1 MKKVLIIGGT
11 AKLAKP
17 IISKLES
24 NGYEI
29 SAMTFRQSNKIYG
42 NYTWIKLDFYDKNS
56 IINFLDVLKSNFY
69 SKIIFL
75 PGNSLGKIYKNIS
88 ENEMISFYNAFL
100 INYISLI
107 IDLSN
112 RLDYDGQII
121 FISSIAANIPIQD
134 AHYSAVKAG
143 VEAFIRSLSIQLKS
157 GQSAF
162 SISPATITDKM
173 REDISNLIA
182 ESNFSYNGKTI
193 DFHQ

>member
-11 AKLAKP
+11 ARLAKP

-29 SAMTFRQSNKIYG
+29 SAMTFRQPDKIYG

-56 IINFLDVLKSNFY
+56 IINFLDFLKLNFY

-75 PGNSLGKIYKNIS
+75 PGNSLGKIYKDVS

-100 INYISLI
+100 INYIFLI
-107 IDLSN
+107 VNLSN

-121 FISSIAANIPIQD
+121 FISSIAAKIPIQD

-143 VEAFIRSLSIQLKS
+143 VEAFVRSASSQLLDN
-157 GQSAF
+157 QSMF
-162 SISPATITDKM
+162 SISPATITDSM
-173 REDISNLIA
+173 REDIANLILNA
-182 ESNFSYNGKTI
+182 DSSYNGKTVDI
-193 DFHQ
+193 E